1 MTIYGAVPTQLF
13 DLGNKLVDQTESIAA
28 IKSVVTGALTSTT
41 WTGPAREQFESQWTE
56 SFGPSLEQLTLAFMV
71 AGDECRKRSAA
82 LEQVMGVTAA
92 G

>member
-1 MTIYGAVPTQLF
+1 MTIYGAVPTELF
-13 DLGNKLVDQTESIAA
+13 ELGNKLVDQTEAIASI
-28 IKSVVTGALTSTT
+28 KTVVTSALTSTT
-41 WTGPAREQFESQWTE
+41 WTGPARDQFESQWTE

-82 LEQVMGVTAA
+82 LEQVMGVVAA